1 MGQAPS
7 SPEAGRRELR
17 VEDPEDAVAPRG
29 LALIAHGR
37 FGSMDGPVV
46 RSLAEYFR
54 NERKLRV
61 VTWDDLAVGGRG
73 FQSDFSIWVGDV
85 AVDDYNVSN
94 ICSTRKFTSFVAGSH
109 SGNVDRHVVH

>member
-1 MGQAPS
+1 MGQTPS
-7 SPEAGRRELR
+7 SPGAGRRELR
-17 VEDPEDAVAPRG
+17 VEAPDDAAAPRG

-37 FGSMDGPVV
+37 FSSMDQPVV

-61 VTWDDLAVGGRG
+61 ITWDDLAVGGRG
-73 FQSDFSIWVGDV
+73 FQADFSIWAGDV

-94 ICSTRKFTSFVAGSH
+94 ILNLPPLPPALTVMM
-109 SGNVDRHVVH
+109 